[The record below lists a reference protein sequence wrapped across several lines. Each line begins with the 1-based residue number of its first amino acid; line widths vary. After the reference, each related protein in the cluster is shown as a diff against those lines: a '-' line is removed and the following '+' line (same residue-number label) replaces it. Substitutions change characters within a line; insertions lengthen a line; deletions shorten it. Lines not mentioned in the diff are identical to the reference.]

1 MASPILFNGDSSS
14 GEDDDMI
21 SGDIQERGLGIPDF
35 PPRPG
40 LLRPCQL
47 GPAGQIRLDRLLG
60 WLGCCWGASIGSRG
74 RITSMQYIRARNN
87 RPLLPTSLTEKTA
100 GLDEDYDR
108 LKGGK
113 VARRPC
119 LYALLGIS
127 LLFSVSATRMR
138 AKHLAVILFRS
149 SSRNMSERGAVTRRL
164 APYLAWKFSMTPPPV
179 FLHQLCSLLRLPGLE
194 PRL

>member
-1 MASPILFNGDSSS
+1 
-14 GEDDDMI
+14 
-21 SGDIQERGLGIPDF
+21 
-35 PPRPG
+35 
-40 LLRPCQL
+40 
-47 GPAGQIRLDRLLG
+47 
-60 WLGCCWGASIGSRG
+60 
-74 RITSMQYIRARNN
+74 MQYIRARNN

-113 VARRPC
+113 VTRRPC

-127 LLFSVSATRMR
+127 LLFSVSAMRMR

-164 APYLAWKFSMTPPPV
+164 APYLAWKFAMTPPPV
-179 FLHQLCSLLRLPGLE
+179 FLHQLCLQFAAITWLGTPVVKAYNTSRTPDHPEEQTFLDENGFVKICLPMLFLFIVDTFSL
-194 PRL
+194 